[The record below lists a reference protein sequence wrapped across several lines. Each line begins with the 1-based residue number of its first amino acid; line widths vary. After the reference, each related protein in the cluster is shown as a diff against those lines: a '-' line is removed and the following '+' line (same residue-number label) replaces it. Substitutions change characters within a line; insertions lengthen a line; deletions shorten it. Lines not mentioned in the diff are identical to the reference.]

1 VLEGTVQVGSV
12 ALPPA
17 EPLIKDGQLRALAVT
32 GAQRWFS
39 LPDVPTMVELG
50 YANFV
55 SDTFNALFAP
65 AGTPP
70 DIVALLAKES
80 RAAFQ
85 RPEARE
91 QARKAGFE
99 IVAGTPEQLAA
110 RVAAE
115 VPAVR
120 DLVAKAG
127 IKTE

>member
-1 VLEGTVQVGSV
+1 M
-12 ALPPA
+12 
-17 EPLIKDGQLRALAVT
+17 I
-32 GAQRWFS
+32 
-39 LPDVPTMVELG
+39 ELG
-50 YANFV
+50 YPNFV

-70 DIVALLAKES
+70 GIVALLVKES

-85 RPEARE
+85 KPEARD
-91 QARKAGFE
+91 QARKVGFE
-99 IVAGTPEQLAA
+99 IVAGTPEQLAS

-127 IKTE
+127 IKAE

>member
-1 VLEGTVQVGSV
+1 MNTTVSRGRMNRFRPIMPRPV
-12 ALPPA
+12 
-17 EPLIKDGQLRALAVT
+17 RALAVT
-32 GAQRWFS
+32 GVQRWFS
-39 LPDVPTMVELG
+39 LPDVPTMIELG
-50 YANFV
+50 YPNFV

-70 DIVALLAKES
+70 EIVALIAKES
-80 RAAFQ
+80 RAAFE

-91 QARKAGFE
+91 QARKVGFE
-99 IVAGTPEQLAA
+99 IVAGPPEALAA

-127 IKTE
+127 IKAE